1 MEPTVEVIVRTAVA
15 PIVRAEAV
23 THPDD
28 LALARRAVGHDE
40 NAWREIYDRTRGRLF
55 ALLVYHTADREEAL
69 ELLQETYLCAL
80 KSLARYRGTGPLE
93 AYFAVIAIRR
103 ARDWKRRLFR
113 WRRRR
118 RLLEEAAASDEVA
131 GVGYVAPDRPHLRLR
146 LQRALSRLG
155 ERQRTVFLLRE
166 LEGFS
171 FREIGGALGCHET
184 TVRVHFFRARQTM
197 KRLLG
202 EYGQRPEKPPDE
214 RALRTPPDD
223 VKHGTPRAR

>member
-1 MEPTVEVIVRTAVA
+1 MEPTVELIVREGVA
-15 PIVRAEAV
+15 PAERAHPV
-23 THPDD
+23 THAED
-28 LALARRAVGHDE
+28 LALARRAAAHDE
-40 NAWREIYDRTRGRLF
+40 GAWREIYDRTRDRLF

-80 KSLARYRGTGPLE
+80 KALKRYQGTGPLE

-118 RLLEEAAASDEVA
+118 RLLEEAAAADAIA
-131 GVGYVAPDRPHLRLR
+131 GAGQTAPDRPHLRIR
-146 LQRALSRLG
+146 IQRALSRLG

-171 FREIGGALGCHET
+171 FREIGVALGCNES
-184 TVRVHFFRARQTM
+184 TVRVHFFRARRKMQ
-197 KRLLG
+197 KILG
-202 EYGQRPEKPPDE
+202 EEPHCERKPPDE
-214 RALRTPPDD
+214 RALRALPQD
-223 VKHGTPRAR
+223 VTDGTPRAR